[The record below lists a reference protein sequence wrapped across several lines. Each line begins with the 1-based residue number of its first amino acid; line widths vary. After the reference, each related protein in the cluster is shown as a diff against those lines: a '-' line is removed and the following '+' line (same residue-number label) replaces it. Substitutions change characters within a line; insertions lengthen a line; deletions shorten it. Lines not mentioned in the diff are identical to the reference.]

1 MEKPDIPTQHL
12 KIKNKVRAPKYLT
25 AEEVDYYLEEG
36 REEGREEGKY
46 EGMALQKRAIIAK
59 AFKLGLGLEA
69 ISDLV
74 GIPED
79 EVLCFTTDKIC

>member
-36 REEGREEGKY
+36 REEGKY
-46 EGMALQKRAIIAK
+46 EGMALQRSATTDK